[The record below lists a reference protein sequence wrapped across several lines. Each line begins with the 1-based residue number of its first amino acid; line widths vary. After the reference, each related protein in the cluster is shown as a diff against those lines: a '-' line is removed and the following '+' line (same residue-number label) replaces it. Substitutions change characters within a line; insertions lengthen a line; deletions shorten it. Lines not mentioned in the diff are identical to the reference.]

1 MQITTHLQ
9 LIGTDLPASSNQFFT
24 YLLTL
29 IHLEPFNVD
38 DLSYT
43 NLNLDRDLEPLSYN
57 FDQMGYITYF
67 SIINLACSA
76 YWFLYFP
83 AVLLLVFLLGKI
95 PHKWKKIAKFIKNLR
110 QRVLP
115 NTPIIFLNETYIM
128 ICTSFFLN
136 CLYFKFDTY
145 GNISCSLFTIL
156 LGGISISFPIYVAAF
171 YYYHFEKI
179 GKDEVFTGRWCKLV
193 EELNF

>member
-1 MQITTHLQ
+1 M
-9 LIGTDLPASSNQFFT
+9 
-24 YLLTL
+24 
-29 IHLEPFNVD
+29 
-38 DLSYT
+38 
-43 NLNLDRDLEPLSYN
+43 
-57 FDQMGYITYF
+57 
-67 SIINLACSA
+67 
-76 YWFLYFP
+76 
-83 AVLLLVFLLGKI
+83 
-95 PHKWKKIAKFIKNLR
+95 R